1 MSGSDLESDFF
12 HRPILPEEVLRL
24 LNPLPGQI
32 FIDGTLGGGGH
43 AQLIL
48 EKSSPNGFLI
58 GIDRDPEALE
68 RASRALSSF
77 QSRIF
82 LFHGNFSQ
90 LDQALAAAGFEAVDG
105 ILFDLGVSSH
115 QLDKGDRGFSFNREA
130 PLDMRMD
137 RDSGGMTAADAVNRL
152 EQEELERV
160 FRDYGEERWARR
172 ISKQIVR
179 QRREAPLKTTLELA
193 ELIRNTVPGGHNPSR
208 IHPATR
214 VFQALRIFV
223 NEELEHLRGGL
234 EKAIDFLKP
243 EGRLVVLTFHSL
255 EVRIVKDVFQAQTGG
270 CICPPRFPVCVCGRK
285 PRVELLTRKG
295 VKPGP
300 EEIDQNPR
308 ARSAVLRAVR
318 RLGS

>member
-1 MSGSDLESDFF
+1 MWGSDQGSDYF
-12 HRPILPEEVLRL
+12 HRPIMPEKVLHF
-24 LNPLPGQI
+24 LNPLPGKL

-43 AQLIL
+43 ARLIL

-68 RASRALSSF
+68 RASRELGSF
-77 QSRIF
+77 KSRTF
-82 LFHGNFSQ
+82 FFHGNFSQ
-90 LDQALAAAGFEAVDG
+90 LGQALAEAGYEAADG
-105 ILFDLGVSSH
+105 ILFDLGVSSY
-115 QLDKGDRGFSFNREA
+115 QLDTGERGFSFNREA

-137 RDSGGMTAADAVNRL
+137 RGSGEMTAADAVNRL
-152 EQEELERV
+152 EQEELEKI

-193 ELIRNTVPGGHNPSR
+193 ELVRNTVPGGHNPSR

-223 NEELEHLRGGL
+223 NEELGHLRKGL
-234 EKAIDFLKP
+234 ERAIDFLNP
-243 EGRLVVLTFHSL
+243 DGRLVVLTFHSL
-255 EVRIVKDVFQAQTGG
+255 EARIVKEVFQTQAGG
-270 CICPPRFPVCVCGRK
+270 CICPPRLPVCACGRK

-295 VKPGP
+295 IKSNP
-300 EEIDQNPR
+300 EEIEQNPR
-308 ARSAVLRAVR
+308 ARSAILRAVR
-318 RLGS
+318 RL